1 MENNSNYLLIYYK
14 EFKMR
19 IQKILAMEEAIKNLK
34 SKNLPIKT
42 AYRLLKLAELVSKE
56 AENYRN
62 LFRQILDEY
71 AEKKEDGSY
80 VLSEDG
86 ANVIIQ
92 KDHIQDANQKVD
104 ELNKID
110 VEIPYTFD
118 IKDFDNIEISLEELA
133 PLMDLIVDEDE
144 APVA

>member
-1 MENNSNYLLIYYK
+1 
-14 EFKMR
+14 MR

-42 AYRLLKLAELVSKE
+42 AYRLLKLAELVSNE

-86 ANVIIQ
+86 TNVVIQ

-144 APVA
+144 TPVT

>member
-1 MENNSNYLLIYYK
+1 
-14 EFKMR
+14 MR

-42 AYRLLKLAELVSKE
+42 AYRLLKLAEFVATESD
-56 AENYRN
+56 NYRN

-86 ANVIIQ
+86 TNVIIQ
-92 KDHIQDANQKVD
+92 KEHIQDANQKVS
-104 ELNKID
+104 ELNQLEVD
-110 VEIPYTFD
+110 VPYTFD
-118 IKDFDNIEISLEELA
+118 LREFENLEISLEDLA
-133 PLMDLIVDEDE
+133 PLMDIIVDEDE
-144 APVA
+144 TPVE

>member
-1 MENNSNYLLIYYK
+1 
-14 EFKMR
+14 MR

-42 AYRLLKLAELVSKE
+42 AYRLLKLAELVSNE

-144 APVA
+144 VPVA

>member
-1 MENNSNYLLIYYK
+1 
-14 EFKMR
+14 MR

-42 AYRLLKLAELVSKE
+42 AYRLLKLAELVSNE

-92 KDHIQDANQKVD
+92 KDHVQDANQKVD

-144 APVA
+144 TPVA

>member
-1 MENNSNYLLIYYK
+1 
-14 EFKMR
+14 MR

-42 AYRLLKLAELVSKE
+42 AYRLLKLAELVSNE
-56 AENYRN
+56 AEYYRN

-144 APVA
+144 APVT

>member
-1 MENNSNYLLIYYK
+1 
-14 EFKMR
+14 MR

-92 KDHIQDANQKVD
+92 KERIQDANQKVD

>member
-1 MENNSNYLLIYYK
+1 
-14 EFKMR
+14 MR

-42 AYRLLKLAELVSKE
+42 AYRLLKLAELVSNE

-144 APVA
+144 MPVA

>member
-1 MENNSNYLLIYYK
+1 
-14 EFKMR
+14 MR

-42 AYRLLKLAELVSKE
+42 AYRLLKLAELVSNE

-118 IKDFDNIEISLEELA
+118 IKDFDNIEISLEELS
-133 PLMDLIVDEDE
+133 PLMDLIVDENE
-144 APVA
+144 TPVA

>member
-1 MENNSNYLLIYYK
+1 
-14 EFKMR
+14 MR

-133 PLMDLIVDEDE
+133 PLMDLIIDEDE
-144 APVA
+144 PPVT

>member
-1 MENNSNYLLIYYK
+1 
-14 EFKMR
+14 MR

>member
-1 MENNSNYLLIYYK
+1 
-14 EFKMR
+14 MR
-19 IQKILAMEEAIKNLK
+19 IQKILVMEEAIKNLK

-42 AYRLLKLAELVSKE
+42 AYRLLKLAELISNE

-86 ANVIIQ
+86 TNVIIQ
-92 KDHIQDANQKVD
+92 KEHIQDANQKVD

-133 PLMDLIVDEDE
+133 PLMDLIIDEDE
-144 APVA
+144 TPVA

>member
-1 MENNSNYLLIYYK
+1 
-14 EFKMR
+14 MR

-42 AYRLLKLAELVSKE
+42 AYRLLKLAELVSNE

-86 ANVIIQ
+86 TNVIIQ
-92 KDHIQDANQKVD
+92 KEHIQDANQKVD

-144 APVA
+144 TPVA

>member
-1 MENNSNYLLIYYK
+1 
-14 EFKMR
+14 MR

-42 AYRLLKLAELVSKE
+42 AYRLLKLAELVSNE

-86 ANVIIQ
+86 TNVIIQ
-92 KDHIQDANQKVD
+92 KEHIQDANQKVS
-104 ELNKID
+104 ELNQLEVD
-110 VEIPYTFD
+110 VPYTFD
-118 IKDFDNIEISLEELA
+118 LREFENLEISLEDLA
-133 PLMDLIVDEDE
+133 PLMDIIVDEDE
-144 APVA
+144 TPVE

>member
-1 MENNSNYLLIYYK
+1 
-14 EFKMR
+14 MR

-42 AYRLLKLAELVSKE
+42 AYRLLKLAEIVSNE

>member
-1 MENNSNYLLIYYK
+1 
-14 EFKMR
+14 MR

-42 AYRLLKLAELVSKE
+42 AYRLLKLAELVSNE

-62 LFRQILDEY
+62 LFRQILDKY

-144 APVA
+144 TPVA

>member
-1 MENNSNYLLIYYK
+1 
-14 EFKMR
+14 MR

-42 AYRLLKLAELVSKE
+42 AYRLLKLAELVSNE

-144 APVA
+144 APIA

>member
-1 MENNSNYLLIYYK
+1 
-14 EFKMR
+14 MR

-42 AYRLLKLAELVSKE
+42 AYRLLKLAELVSNE

-80 VLSEDG
+80 ILSEDG

-144 APVA
+144 TPVA

>member
-1 MENNSNYLLIYYK
+1 
-14 EFKMR
+14 
-19 IQKILAMEEAIKNLK
+19 MEEAIKNLK

-42 AYRLLKLAELVSKE
+42 AYRLLKLAELVSNE

>member
-1 MENNSNYLLIYYK
+1 
-14 EFKMR
+14 MR

-86 ANVIIQ
+86 TNVIIQ

-144 APVA
+144 TPVA

>member
-1 MENNSNYLLIYYK
+1 
-14 EFKMR
+14 MR

-42 AYRLLKLAELVSKE
+42 AYRLLKLAELVSNE

-110 VEIPYTFD
+110 VEIPYTFN

>member
-1 MENNSNYLLIYYK
+1 
-14 EFKMR
+14 MR

-92 KDHIQDANQKVD
+92 KDYIQDANQKVD

-144 APVA
+144 TPVT

>member
-1 MENNSNYLLIYYK
+1 
-14 EFKMR
+14 MR

-92 KDHIQDANQKVD
+92 KDYIQDANQKVD

-144 APVA
+144 TPVA

>member
-1 MENNSNYLLIYYK
+1 
-14 EFKMR
+14 MR

-42 AYRLLKLAELVSKE
+42 AYRLLKLAELVSNE

-110 VEIPYTFD
+110 IEIPYTFD

-133 PLMDLIVDEDE
+133 PLMDLIIDEDE
-144 APVA
+144 APVT

>member
-1 MENNSNYLLIYYK
+1 
-14 EFKMR
+14 MR

-42 AYRLLKLAELVSKE
+42 AYRLLKLAELVSNE

-144 APVA
+144 TPVT

>member
-1 MENNSNYLLIYYK
+1 
-14 EFKMR
+14 MR
-19 IQKILAMEEAIKNLK
+19 IQKIFAMEEAIKNLK

-42 AYRLLKLAELVSKE
+42 AYRLLKVAELVSNE

-86 ANVIIQ
+86 TNVIIQ
-92 KDHIQDANQKVD
+92 KEHIQDANQKVS
-104 ELNKID
+104 ELNQLEVD
-110 VEIPYTFD
+110 VPYTFD
-118 IKDFDNIEISLEELA
+118 LREFENLEISLEDLA
-133 PLMDLIVDEDE
+133 PLMDIIVDEDE
-144 APVA
+144 TPVE

>member
-1 MENNSNYLLIYYK
+1 
-14 EFKMR
+14 MR

-42 AYRLLKLAELVSKE
+42 AYRLLKLAELVSNE
-56 AENYRN
+56 AKNYRN

>member
-1 MENNSNYLLIYYK
+1 
-14 EFKMR
+14 MR

-80 VLSEDG
+80 VLSEDR

>member
-1 MENNSNYLLIYYK
+1 
-14 EFKMR
+14 MR

-42 AYRLLKLAELVSKE
+42 AYRLLKLAELVSNE

-133 PLMDLIVDEDE
+133 SLMDLIVDEDE